1 MSFLLFYLN
10 SNPPETIWPAK
21 LYTELPHHTVITL
34 IGSTMVRNMFW
45 TAGDFISTDFLLQ
58 QKVDK

>member
-1 MSFLLFYLN
+1 MSFLLFYLS
-10 SNPPETIWPAK
+10 SNPPEK

-45 TAGDFISTDFLLQ
+45 TAGDFIFTDFLLQ
-58 QKVDK
+58 QKVNK